1 MDILDPKLTE
11 YLTNLLPP
19 RPPEMQAMEAYA
31 EKENFPIIGP
41 ICGHMCYRI
50 TRGSNAKRVFEMGS
64 GYGYSTAWFAR
75 GLQENGGG
83 EVHHVVWDEDLSK
96 RARES
101 LTKMGYGG
109 LVKYTV
115 GEAIQALSATPGPF
129 DLIFMD
135 IDKQDYP
142 KALPLIYDRLH
153 VGGMLI
159 VDNILWSGR
168 IFDEKDTSK
177 ETQAIR
183 ELTGMIMNN
192 DRWIASIIPIRDG
205 LLVANKIK

>member
-1 MDILDPKLTE
+1 
-11 YLTNLLPP
+11 
-19 RPPEMQAMEAYA
+19 
-31 EKENFPIIGP
+31 
-41 ICGHMCYRI
+41 
-50 TRGSNAKRVFEMGS
+50 
-64 GYGYSTAWFAR
+64 
-75 GLQENGGG
+75 
-83 EVHHVVWDEDLSK
+83 
-96 RARES
+96 
-101 LTKMGYGG
+101 MGYGG

-115 GEAIQALSATPGPF
+115 GEAIQTLSATPGPF
-129 DLIFMD
+129 DAIFMD

-142 KALPLIYDRLH
+142 KALPLIYDRLR

-159 VDNILWSGR
+159 VDNMLWSGR